1 MTAAAIISALGLAT
15 IASAGPLAGLG
26 ARQFP
31 GPAFLTGC
39 PPSWASQLS
48 CHNTT
53 VQSNSCC
60 FENPGGLIMQVQ
72 LWDTYPRTG
81 ADDEW
86 TVHGLWPDNCDGT
99 WGQFCDPSRQYPNI
113 TQVLKDSYRYDL
125 LDWMN
130 KHWLDQAGDNE
141 SFWEHEW
148 NKHGTCMSTLE
159 AKCMPKGSKNG
170 TDAVAYFQTAINL
183 HRAVP
188 TYKILA
194 AAGIFPSANRSY
206 TYDELTAAV
215 KKEVGY
221 IPAFDCNKNTGII
234 FEISYYYNLRG
245 SVVDGTFQHIACRWG
260 SPSGADAFTGGSCPK
275 TGPLWY
281 LPKGVAAPDGQTTS
295 AAPSSTISVTSTT
308 TTTATGTISSTSP
321 TSSETPVTG
330 KYILD
335 ALVNGT
341 AAGCLLSKGT
351 WAVTGPSITCAKFT
365 FASTDNVH
373 YTVTSSKGPC
383 AVDEDGGLSCDAAIQ
398 TPTAFKLTSV
408 NGTNELTY
416 QGLAIFSSST
426 LPQGSAQE
434 SVKLGCGPSDSE
446 FALVLRSP

>member
-1 MTAAAIISALGLAT
+1 MSAAIIFSTLGMAAFALANPLIGL
-15 IASAGPLAGLG
+15 S
-26 ARQFP
+26 ARQL
-31 GPAFLTGC
+31 GHPAFITGC
-39 PPSWASQLS
+39 STPHTQLS

-53 VQSNSCC
+53 IQENTCC

-72 LWDTYPRTG
+72 LWDTYPKTG

-99 WGQFCDPSRQYPNI
+99 WGQFCDPSREYPSV
-113 TQVLKDSYRYDL
+113 TQVLKDNHRDDL
-125 LDWMN
+125 LDWMG
-130 KHWLDQAGDNE
+130 KHWLDQNGDNE

-194 AAGIFPSANRSY
+194 AAGIFPSANKSY
-206 TYDELTAAV
+206 TYDELTSAV
-215 KKEVGY
+215 KKEMGY
-221 IPAFDCNKNTGII
+221 IPAFDCDKNII

-245 SVVDGTFQHIACRWG
+245 SVVDGTWQHI
-260 SPSGADAFTGGSCPK
+260 DAFTGGSCPK

-281 LPKGVAAPDGQTTS
+281 LPKGVAAPAGQTTS
-295 AAPSSTISVTSTT
+295 ASPSSTAASTSTVSAST
-308 TTTATGTISSTSP
+308 TSP
-321 TSSETPVTG
+321 TTSGTPTSG

-335 ALVNGT
+335 AVINGT

-351 WAVTGPSITCAKFT
+351 WAATGPSITCAKFT
-365 FASTDNVH
+365 FASSDNVH
-373 YTVTSSKGPC
+373 YTLTSSKGPC
-383 AVDEDGGLSCDAAIQ
+383 AVDEDGGLSCDATIQ
-398 TPTAFKLTSV
+398 SPSSFKLTLV
-408 NGTNELTY
+408 NDSNELTY
-416 QGLAIFSSST
+416 QGLTIFSSSAV
-426 LPQGSAQE
+426 PQGSAQQN
-434 SVKLGCGPSDSE
+434 VKLGCGPADSE
-446 FALVLRSP
+446 FALILRSS